1 VRRKNGA
8 IICCLVTLSFFYA
21 VALDP
26 TTAQNAARAEAARED
41 ERQLLQALLAEVRQM
56 RHAFERVGFNSGRLQ
71 ITIDRWRSQR
81 EFVHRLSRELEE
93 SRNESSSLGLLKAQV
108 EERLKDLEGRV
119 QQARDEEVRDAL
131 QMEQKDLKREVEQQ
145 SERISQ
151 LTERQMRLTNTLQTE
166 RLQLDELRGQL
177 SSLEQ
182 EMEAQMSPGDH
193 ERRR

>member
-1 VRRKNGA
+1 VRRKNGV

-21 VALDP
+21 VALNP
-26 TTAQNAARAEAARED
+26 TTAQNAARPEAVRED

-56 RHAFERVGFNSGRLQ
+56 RLAFERVGVNGGRLQ

-93 SRNESSSLGLLKAQV
+93 SRNESSSLGLLKAQM
-108 EERLKDLEGRV
+108 EERLKDLEARM
-119 QQARDEEVRDAL
+119 QQSRDEEMRATM

-166 RLQLDELRGQL
+166 RPQLDELRGQL
-177 SSLEQ
+177 NSLEQ
-182 EMEAQMSPGDH
+182 EMKAQMPPGDH
-193 ERRR
+193 ERKP